1 MTKWILLWGALVCL
15 LPSLSDS
22 FVIQTSCPST
32 IILHSASSPTSDDV
46 SSMRVKEIKDELE
59 ERGIDYTDCFD
70 KESMVS
76 RLVDARSGKVQAEV
90 EEKPKVDQKKGGGG
104 GEKDKQEEPAASSSS
119 PETKTIVNDFDMDAA
134 LEELR
139 GMRVR
144 ELREELGRRQISRAG
159 LFEKEDLIQ
168 ALLKAREQASNF
180 STTGLCMPGQVADL
194 TGDELDQEM
203 KHLSTP
209 LLVDIYATWCGPCQ
223 MVSKSSRKRDI
234 GREGILKYISLTL
247 FLFSII
253 YRWLHN
259 CNRQL
264 LILEIEFE

>member
-1 MTKWILLWGALVCL
+1 MIKT
-15 LPSLSDS
+15 SY
-22 FVIQTSCPST
+22 SCPST
-32 IILHSASSPTSDDV
+32 TILHSASSPTSDDV

-76 RLVDARSGKVQAEV
+76 RLVDARSGKVQAIA
-90 EEKPKVDQKKGGGG
+90 EENPKTDQKKEDEEEEEEGQ
-104 GEKDKQEEPAASSSS
+104 DKQTEPAAASTSSASSSS
-119 PETKTIVNDFDMDAA
+119 PETKTVVNNFDKDAA

-139 GMRVR
+139 DMRVR

-168 ALLKAREQASNF
+168 ALLKAREMASNF

-209 LLVDIYATWCGPCQ
+209 LLLDVYATWCGPCQ
-223 MVSKSSRKRDI
+223 MVSKSAKRKEKE
-234 GREGILKYISLTL
+234 REKI
-247 FLFSII
+247 FF
-253 YRWLHN
+253 
-259 CNRQL
+259 
-264 LILEIEFE
+264 